1 MLTLV
6 EHWSNAGQCKCLN
19 GQTECKVLFILYFQ
33 NLSCYPLMGEE
44 VFMKVIK
51 IMCNII
57 QFDLYS
63 LKSTQ
68 WAVKRIQG
76 CCFF

>member
-1 MLTLV
+1 
-6 EHWSNAGQCKCLN
+6 
-19 GQTECKVLFILYFQ
+19 
-33 NLSCYPLMGEE
+33 MGEE

-68 WAVKRIQG
+68 WAVKIIQG
-76 CCFF
+76 CCFFLKHHLLVTLCN

>member
-1 MLTLV
+1 
-6 EHWSNAGQCKCLN
+6 
-19 GQTECKVLFILYFQ
+19 
-33 NLSCYPLMGEE
+33 MGEE

-76 CCFF
+76 CCFFKAPSLGHTLQLSERGVFIVETTKG

>member
-1 MLTLV
+1 
-6 EHWSNAGQCKCLN
+6 
-19 GQTECKVLFILYFQ
+19 
-33 NLSCYPLMGEE
+33 MGEE

-68 WAVKRIQG
+68 WAVVV
-76 CCFF
+76 FFKAPSLGHTLQLSETGVFIVETTKG

>member
-1 MLTLV
+1 
-6 EHWSNAGQCKCLN
+6 
-19 GQTECKVLFILYFQ
+19 
-33 NLSCYPLMGEE
+33 MGEE

-51 IMCNII
+51 IICNII

-68 WAVKRIQG
+68 WAVKIIQG
-76 CCFF
+76 CCFFFKAPSLGHTLQLSERGVFIVETTKG